1 MPFWSSNAALK
12 IPFLKID
19 ALPFWKPGQNAV
31 VKQWMIND
39 AAPRSPRVLGGG
51 PIETATRIVRRR
63 LSERRT
69 RRPVVLQISRD
80 LRLRYAFP
88 RRSGAEPISGIGMPA
103 ASDAHARPSQR
114 APSADARSSTRTSKR
129 YQLLGVVRFTDASIY
144 RDAFPTIRIAILY
157 FTIAI
162 FFFFFCFI
170 HNDFHLGRKET

>member
-1 MPFWSSNAALK
+1 M
-12 IPFLKID
+12 
-19 ALPFWKPGQNAV
+19 
-31 VKQWMIND
+31 VKRWMIND

-69 RRPVVLQISRD
+69 RRPVVLQTSRD
-80 LRLRYAFP
+80 LRLRYVFP
-88 RRSGAEPISGIGMPA
+88 RRGDEPISGIGTPA
-103 ASDAHARPSQR
+103 ASDTHARPSQR
-114 APSADARSSTRTSKR
+114 APSVGARSSMRTSKR

-144 RDAFPTIRIAILY
+144 RDTFPTIRIAILY

-162 FFFFFCFI
+162 FFCGFCFI